1 MITKNYNPSPLEVK
15 FIEIL
20 ADLRSNI
27 DGKLDGFSITD
38 VKYNKEL
45 DNPVIEFFLEDS
57 DGDVHDVVLK
67 VIQKPD

>member
-38 VKYNKEL
+38 VKFNKDL